1 MKAPAITATFLALT
15 FTLLPCVTAQ
25 GVTVN
30 SPCTGAGYACLSG
43 NHAIASCDG
52 RRWQLAAECGT
63 QCLRCFMGGVEWD
76 WRTGFAEHSS

>member
-1 MKAPAITATFLALT
+1 MKFPAVTATLLALT
-15 FTLLPCVTAQ
+15 FTLLSFATAQ

-63 QCLRCFMGGVEWD
+63 QCCAFELS
-76 WRTGFAEHSS
+76 GFGEL